1 MNRTGL
7 NNHYINRIVKLS
19 VIACSND
26 GPYNIMEF
34 FDLSKEQADFILD
47 NIPTTLSGLAKG
59 AISDNEQK

>member
-1 MNRTGL
+1 
-7 NNHYINRIVKLS
+7 
-19 VIACSND
+19 
-26 GPYNIMEF
+26 MEF